1 MATARA
7 ERRRQA
13 GGRRHRAQARENDA
27 ADVARQRDGRK
38 GAGGGGREVA
48 WIERKRVTLGWDR
61 SWVSG
66 LFALIPNR
74 PSLHRCGNMFWSC
87 PDAEYKI

>member
-13 GGRRHRAQARENDA
+13 GGRRHRAQARKNDA

-38 GAGGGGREVA
+38 GAVGGGREVA
-48 WIERKRVTLGWDR
+48 WMERKRVTLGWDR

-66 LFALIPNR
+66 CR
-74 PSLHRCGNMFWSC
+74 H
-87 PDAEYKI
+87 